1 MKCADLLTVLSE
13 CGWGAAMVGKD
24 HCIWQIN
31 ETGVRLLHG
40 GGSMRGL
47 PFPDQADA
55 LLDPDVKEP
64 FICLRFGEYLTR
76 CDGPEPED
84 LPPDARWVI
93 FRDATDDYF
102 LAMMRSV
109 VEHIKEGVVMC
120 DGESRLNFFNGP
132 AIKQDSLVAKDVLG
146 ENVNDVYRMNDG
158 KNCLLPETVKSRK
171 PTLNE
176 RHRYTTRFGKSVDT
190 MANTYPVLKSGQVL
204 GAFNIVEDWSTVSDL
219 HRQIIDL
226 QERLVASRGSEKAK
240 RPKALGARFTFD
252 DIVYN
257 SAAMRRVVSQSRQ
270 IARTD
275 AAVMIYGETGTG
287 KELIAQSI
295 HNASL
300 RAEGPFL
307 AINCA
312 ALPENLLESLL
323 FGSVKGAYTGAEN
336 RPGLFEQANH
346 GTLLL
351 DEINSMDISLQA
363 KLLRVLQDGVLRR
376 VGSETETHIDVR
388 VLTCI
393 NVPPLQ
399 AIAENRLRRDLFYR
413 LGVVNIELPPLRDR
427 EDDIALLT
435 QYFILRF
442 NAKNHREIRGLDTAT
457 AEIFNQYDWPGNV
470 RELQHAIEQAMILL
484 PQDQMMI
491 TVDYISPHIL
501 SDSRPHPEAAPRP
514 AAVTAESLSD
524 RLKDIERD
532 TLVRVLTENR
542 GNITRAAKALDM
554 SRQNLQ
560 YRIKR
565 YQIDIRSLRSKRS
578 SER

>member
-1 MKCADLLTVLSE
+1 MKCADLLTVLSA
-13 CGWGAAMVGKD
+13 CGWGAAVVGKD
-24 HCIWQIN
+24 HRIQSIN
-31 ETGVRLLHG
+31 DAGERLLRG
-40 GGSMRGL
+40 GGTLTRC
-47 PFPDQADA
+47 PFPEQAA
-55 LLDPDVKEP
+55 VLLDPDAKGQLV
-64 FICLRFGEYLTR
+64 CLRFGEYLTR
-76 CDGPEPED
+76 CDGPTPED
-84 LPPDARWVI
+84 LPAGACWVI

-102 LAMMRSV
+102 LTMLRSI

-120 DGESRLNFFNGP
+120 DAESRLNFFNGP
-132 AIKQDSLVAKDVLG
+132 AIKQDSLVVEDVLG

-171 PTLNE
+171 PTLNV
-176 RHRYTTRFGKSVDT
+176 RHRYTTRYGKSVDT
-190 MANTYPVLKSGQVL
+190 MADTYPVFKNGQVL
-204 GAFNIVEDWSTVSDL
+204 GAFNMVEDWSTVSEL

-226 QERLVASRGSEKAK
+226 QERLVASQGAEKSK
-240 RPKALGARFTFD
+240 KQKVLGAHFTFD

-257 SAAMRRVVSQSRQ
+257 SAAMRRVVSQCRQ
-270 IARTD
+270 IAPTD

-295 HNASL
+295 HNDSL
-300 RAEGPFL
+300 RSDGPFL

-351 DEINSMDISLQA
+351 DEINSMEISLQA

-376 VGSETETHIDVR
+376 VGSETETRIDVR

-399 AIAENRLRRDLFYR
+399 AIAENRLRQDLFYR

-427 EDDIALLT
+427 AEDIALLT
-435 QYFILRF
+435 QHYIMAF
-442 NAKNHREIRGLDTAT
+442 NAKNHREIRGVDAETAR
-457 AEIFNQYDWPGNV
+457 IFSAYDWPGNV

-484 PQDQMMI
+484 PQDQTTI
-491 TVDYISPHIL
+491 TADYISPHIL
-501 SDSRPHPEAAPRP
+501 SDSELLPEAPTRP
-514 AAVTAESLSD
+514 ESVTAESLSD
-524 RLKDIERD
+524 KLKDIERD
-532 TLVRVLTENR
+532 TLVQVLTENR
-542 GNITRAAKALDM
+542 GNITRSAKALNM

-565 YQIDIRSLRSKRS
+565 YQIDIRVLRNKQS
-578 SER
+578 